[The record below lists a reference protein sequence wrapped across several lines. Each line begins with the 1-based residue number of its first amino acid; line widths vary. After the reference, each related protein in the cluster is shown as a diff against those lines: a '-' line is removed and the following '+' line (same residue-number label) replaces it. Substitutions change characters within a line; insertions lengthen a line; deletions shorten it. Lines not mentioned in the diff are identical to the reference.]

1 MKNSQLNLTLLA
13 VCLIGLWVGCSK
25 EEVLLP
31 DLKGSLVGYVFCFDE
46 YANLLDDQGHVQ
58 VTAVGLKQY
67 RCTSDENGRFEF
79 ANLPAGT
86 YELHFE
92 KAGFGTLK
100 QFGIKHYGGKPTV
113 LGLSLDGSDGRSA
126 FFLYQMVT
134 SQVVDMV
141 IESDTIK
148 ATLSFTGVYP
158 EYVDLVLFLSDASGF
173 NTDEAKVK
181 TTRSLVRHGNIYI
194 RYLYPADL
202 PFEPGQQVFVRACVV
217 TTGAIIENRN
227 MPYYISGTDT
237 YYDYSLGQTI
247 YPNQGNESAQFN
259 FIMPE

>member
-1 MKNSQLNLTLLA
+1 MKNSQLNFALLA

-46 YANLLDDQGHVQ
+46 YANLLNDQGHVQ
-58 VTAVGLKQY
+58 VTAIGLKQY
-67 RCTSDENGRFEF
+67 SCTSDENGRFEF
-79 ANLPAGT
+79 THLPAGT

-100 QFGIKHYGGKPTV
+100 QFGIQHFGGKPTV
-113 LGLSLDGSDGRSA
+113 LGLSLDGSDGNSA
-126 FFLYQMVT
+126 FFLYQIAT

-141 IESDTIK
+141 IENDTIK
-148 ATLSFTGVYP
+148 ATLSFDGAYP

-173 NTDEAKVK
+173 NTDEAKAK
-181 TTRSLVRHGNIYI
+181 TTRSLVRHGNIYEE
-194 RYLYPADL
+194 YLYPASF

-217 TTGAIIENRN
+217 TTGALIINSD
-227 MPYYISGTDT
+227 MPYYISGIET
-237 YYDYSLGQTI
+237 YYDYLLHQTI
-247 YPNQGNESAQFN
+247 YPNQGNESAQFT